1 MVSYSILIIM
11 ATVSMALAMAS
22 TGSNFSSIY
31 EIEMDI
37 HYADSAREELWKQQ
51 AIFEDKMKEAR
62 NRNDAVAA
70 AEYGTMINE
79 INLIR
84 DRSNIVAISR
94 QAYQRKEAFREHH
107 WRKFLTSKAIDVTTW
122 GLSKIGFGKVNDAYI
137 RGKNWP
143 AGSNFLTF
151 NPLTGQKERIILGR
165 PDLMVTQFGDDL
177 SDFLTAILDGFD
189 ITSSAPPSTD
199 ILTAEQA
206 NTYVSEKL
214 EQVRNVRPLP
224 TEVGDYLAA
233 SIVKQIKRDFPQIA
247 GEPLVEQAIFVHD
260 HSCQRLRKM
269 WMDEPNLD
277 RSAVLR
283 AALDKLKC
291 DQLASAG
298 TQPDSGPAKTQE
310 TKPIGPGWE
319 FPADAC
325 AFMPSELTIKH
336 RSSGLCTAEFSTDPY
351 FAVEITLVEMDRYNR
366 KPDLCALFLNN
377 LQDQYLILNE
387 MNLGDCGYTFKH
399 SYSGKVSVTR
409 YDLWGI
415 RFHLNRV
422 IVMVQTTD
430 DYAADHHW
438 IRDTASEIE
447 QNILQYAP

>member
-1 MVSYSILIIM
+1 MTLTILTIM

-22 TGSNFSSIY
+22 NASNFSSIH

-37 HYADSAREELWKQQ
+37 RYADSAREELWKQQ
-51 AIFEDKMKEAR
+51 AIYEDKMKEAR

-79 INLIR
+79 INWIR

-94 QAYQRKEAFREHH
+94 QAHQRKEAFLEHQ
-107 WRKFLTSKAIDVTTW
+107 WRKFLTSKAIDVGTW

-143 AGSNFLTF
+143 AGSNFVTF
-151 NPLTGQKERIILGR
+151 NPLSGQKERIILGR

-206 NTYVSEKL
+206 NTYVSDKL
-214 EQVRNVRPLP
+214 DQVRNVRPLP

-233 SIVKQIKRDFPQIA
+233 SIVKQIKRDFPQVA
-247 GEPLVEQAIFVHD
+247 GEPLLEQAIFVHD

-269 WMDEPNLD
+269 WMEEPNLD

-283 AALDKLKC
+283 AAMDKLKC
-291 DQLASAG
+291 DQLASTG
-298 TQPDSGPAKTQE
+298 TQTDSGPATTQE

-319 FPADAC
+319 IPADAC
-325 AFMPSELTIKH
+325 VFMPSEAPIKH
-336 RSSGLCTAEFSTDPY
+336 RSSTLCTAEFSYNPY
-351 FAVEITLVEMDRYNR
+351 FVEITLKEMDSFNR
-366 KPDLCALFLNN
+366 KPDLCAMFLNN
-377 LQDQYLILNE
+377 LQDQYLVMNE
-387 MNLGDCGYTFKH
+387 VNLGDCGYTFKMH
-399 SYSGKVSVTR
+399 TSGKVSDTR
-409 YDLWGI
+409 YDRWGI
-415 RFHLNRV
+415 RFNLNRV
-422 IVMVQTTD
+422 IVNIWTD
-430 DYAADHHW
+430 ETYSPGFVPGMQDV
-438 IRDTASEIE
+438 ASEIE